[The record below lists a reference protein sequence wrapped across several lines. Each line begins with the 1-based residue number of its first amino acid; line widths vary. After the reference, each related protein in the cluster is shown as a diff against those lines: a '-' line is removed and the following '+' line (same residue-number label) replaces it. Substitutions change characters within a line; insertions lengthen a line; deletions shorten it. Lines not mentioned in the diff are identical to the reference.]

1 MKVSSQ
7 DNGVACMRADAA
19 RRPVEFRRAL
29 SGEIREWPA
38 ACEGLYGYEASRAI
52 ARNAHDLLESGP
64 AAVLERGD
72 VDVRDHG
79 YWEGILKQRGAA
91 GQDLVVLARW
101 RMTDRDM
108 STRDPEVTE
117 ELTNLTPYLNDV
129 AAAGGA
135 SASRLRL
142 VEAELETAQAEGVR
156 FSRAI
161 SHGLAAPLT
170 STRWLLE
177 ALPER
182 LGATLSAEN
191 GKLIETALK
200 NLDEMTGLI
209 EALSSHQRVG
219 QKSLHSERAT
229 SSRKAVDAAMAKLRR
244 QIVGSEAE
252 ISLGELPPVMVDPA
266 ALACL
271 FENLLSNALTF
282 QPDGQTP
289 RVSISA
295 SEKDGRWLFRVEDN
309 GIGIDPQHAERIF
322 QPLQRLNSKYPGRG
336 IGLATCRKI
345 VERTAGRIWME
356 PAPSGGS
363 LFWFTLPREGE
374 GSGGEGGPAG
384 PENDR
389 VFG

>member
-1 MKVSSQ
+1 MQ
-7 DNGVACMRADAA
+7 ADAA
-19 RRPVEFRRAL
+19 RKPVEFRRAL

-38 ACEGLYGYEASRAI
+38 ACEELYGYEESRAVG
-52 ARNAHDLLESGP
+52 RKAHELLESGP
-64 AAVLERGD
+64 AAVLERAD
-72 VDVRDHG
+72 VEVRDHG
-79 YWEGILKQRGAA
+79 NWEGILKQSGAT
-91 GQDLVVLARW
+91 GQDLMVLARW
-101 RMTDRDM
+101 RMADRDR
-108 STRDPEVTE
+108 STSDPEVTE
-117 ELTNLTPYLNDV
+117 ELTDLTPYLNDLGG
-129 AAAGGA
+129 AGDA

-161 SHGLAAPLT
+161 SHGLAAPLS

-182 LGATLSAEN
+182 LGASLSAETA
-191 GKLIETALK
+191 KLIETALK

-209 EALSSHQRVG
+209 EALSNHQRVG
-219 QKSLHSERAT
+219 QKSLHSERAS

-244 QIVGSEAE
+244 QIVGSGAE
-252 ISLGELPPVMVDPA
+252 ISLGELPLVMVDPA

-271 FENLLSNALTF
+271 FKNLLSNALTF

-295 SEKDGRWLFRVEDN
+295 APKEGRWLFRVEDN
-309 GIGIDPQHAERIF
+309 GIGIDPQHSERIF
-322 QPLQRLNSKYPGRG
+322 QPLQRLSPKYPGRG

-356 PAPSGGS
+356 PAASGGS
-363 LFWFTLPREGE
+363 LFWFSLPREGE
-374 GSGGEGGPAG
+374 ASGSESGPGGPAK
-384 PENDR
+384 
-389 VFG
+389 

>member
-1 MKVSSQ
+1 MIQYLGKIPP
-7 DNGVACMRADAA
+7 GTPLAI
-19 RRPVEFRRAL
+19 FTL
-29 SGEIREWPA
+29 S
-38 ACEGLYGYEASRAI
+38 
-52 ARNAHDLLESGP
+52 
-64 AAVLERGD
+64 
-72 VDVRDHG
+72 
-79 YWEGILKQRGAA
+79 
-91 GQDLVVLARW
+91 
-101 RMTDRDM
+101 
-108 STRDPEVTE
+108 
-117 ELTNLTPYLNDV
+117 
-129 AAAGGA
+129 
-135 SASRLRL
+135 SRLRL
-142 VEAELETAQAEGVR
+142 VEAELETAQGEGVR

-182 LGATLSAEN
+182 LGASLSAEA

-229 SSRKAVDAAMAKLRR
+229 SSRKAVEAAMAKLRR
-244 QIVGSEAE
+244 KIVGSEVE
-252 ISLGELPPVMVDPA
+252 ISLGELPLVMVDPA
-266 ALACL
+266 ALVCL

-295 SEKDGRWLFRVEDN
+295 SAKDGRWLFRVEDN

-322 QPLQRLNSKYPGRG
+322 QPLQRLNPKYPGRG

-356 PAPSGGS
+356 PAPDGGS
-363 LFWFTLPREGE
+363 TFWFTLPREGE
-374 GSGGEGGPAG
+374 GSDGEGDPAG
-384 PENDR
+384 PEK
-389 VFG
+389 

>member
-1 MKVSSQ
+1 
-7 DNGVACMRADAA
+7 MRADAA
-19 RRPVEFRRAL
+19 VRPVEFRRAL

-38 ACEGLYGYEASRAI
+38 ACEGLYGYEASRAVG
-52 ARNAHDLLESGP
+52 RRAHDLLESGP
-64 AAVLERGD
+64 AAVFKRAD
-72 VDVRDHG
+72 ADVRDHG
-79 YWEGILKQRGAA
+79 SWEGILKQRGAT
-91 GQDLVVLARW
+91 GHDLVVLARW
-101 RMTDRDM
+101 RLADRDM
-108 STRDPEVTE
+108 STHDPEHDPEVTE

-129 AAAGGA
+129 GAAGGA

-142 VEAELETAQAEGVR
+142 VEAELETAQSEGVR

-182 LGATLSAEN
+182 LGPSLSAET

-219 QKSLHSERAT
+219 QKSLHSARAT
-229 SSRKAVDAAMAKLRR
+229 SSRNAVDAAMAKLRR

-252 ISLGELPPVMVDPA
+252 ISLGELPLVMVDPA

-295 SEKDGRWLFRVEDN
+295 SENAGRWLFRVEDN

-356 PAPSGGS
+356 PAPDGGS

-374 GSGGEGGPAG
+374 GAGGEGGPAG

-389 VFG
+389 IFG